1 MDKPDKA
8 ESIYW
13 EKEIETLPRRELEKL
28 QLERLI
34 ETIKGAER
42 VPFYQEAFNN
52 ASVGPNKTR
61 SLDYLKDFPFTV
73 KEDLRQ
79 RWPYGM
85 LAVPLEDCVRVHASS
100 GTTGE
105 AVAVIHTERD
115 LETWGNLVARCL
127 YAVGVRKTDIFQNM
141 AGYGLFTGGLGFH
154 FGGQMLGTLMVPT
167 STGNSKRQI
176 RLMLD
181 FGTTLVHFMPSYGI
195 YLLNVFKEM
204 GIDPIKDTKLK
215 FAVMG
220 AENYTDETRHR
231 IEVSYGIEAFD
242 SYGLSE
248 MNGPGVSF
256 ECHLKNGLHVW
267 EDSYILEII
276 DPEGDDPVPDGEIG
290 EIVFTTLTKEAMP
303 LIRYR
308 TRDLASIIP
317 EPCPCGRTH
326 RRLSRIKGRIDDM
339 IIFKG
344 VNMYPKQIEEV
355 LMAFPELGETYLIL
369 METRDNRDWMTI
381 RVEVE
386 NAFLK
391 GDPEKVIQLRNRIV
405 DTLQSNIL
413 VKPQVEFLPV
423 GTIEV
428 PEVGKA
434 KKVIDKRTL

>member
-1 MDKPDKA
+1 
-8 ESIYW
+8 
-13 EKEIETLPRRELEKL
+13 
-28 QLERLI
+28 
-34 ETIKGAER
+34 
-42 VPFYQEAFNN
+42 
-52 ASVGPNKTR
+52 
-61 SLDYLKDFPFTV
+61 
-73 KEDLRQ
+73 
-79 RWPYGM
+79 
-85 LAVPLEDCVRVHASS
+85 
-100 GTTGE
+100 
-105 AVAVIHTERD
+105 
-115 LETWGNLVARCL
+115 
-127 YAVGVRKTDIFQNM
+127 
-141 AGYGLFTGGLGFH
+141 
-154 FGGQMLGTLMVPT
+154 
-167 STGNSKRQI
+167 
-176 RLMLD
+176 MLD

-355 LMAFPELGETYLIL
+355 LMAFPELGEIYLIL
-369 METRDNRDWMTI
+369 LETRDNRDWMTI

-386 NAFLK
+386 NAFVK

-405 DTLQSNIL
+405 DALQSNIL
-413 VKPQVEFLPV
+413 VKPQVELLAV